1 MKHRTLTPGLRTLAA
16 LQVSTIALI
25 CGGCVIYGVAYIARW
40 LDDVAYHI
48 PTAVRIAQHLNPYW
62 VDSPV
67 ESHWFPAGAE
77 TIVALLVAA
86 TGSLN
91 ATNVSG
97 CLCLMA
103 LIALMYRF
111 AGLWC
116 RDPLPRLAT
125 IGCMCCIP
133 LMIGQSLAFYVDIH
147 MALVVC
153 LSLYLQCVALM
164 RRDPQY
170 GYYGLAAAILPAS
183 LKYSGVYFL
192 LILVPAAAWCVW
204 RAGPP
209 RRPRPRA
216 ILLLAVVVVF
226 TSGWYGR
233 NWIER
238 GNPVFPF
245 EVPAWTRPVLALV
258 SAAYES
264 DPDHRNVSPRTAW
277 PHPWIP
283 RAWLQHDY
291 KPDMTHDAF
300 GASGVVAFAGT
311 LLSLMLWA
319 YLPVRERSVW
329 GFVVLVTAVLVATF
343 PDHAQ
348 VPRYVLFAPIVACLS
363 PAVLAGAARGRLA
376 DHSITVA
383 ITALCGAIA
392 IFTVAYAYENL
403 LAPGDEWTKLRIAT
417 SYVWPYRPHGLRQ
430 IDYAQSGHL
439 RIGYTSGFGNSI
451 ALLYDPRLSNVL
463 IPLHYRNYPYNHGR
477 EFDSPEEFVAYVR
490 ALHLDYIHIFDERY
504 PGVGLLRANFPDQVM
519 PRQ

>member
-1 MKHRTLTPGLRTLAA
+1 MRSLIRPVIAA
-16 LQVSTIALI
+16 LQLAVIAVILLS
-25 CGGCVIYGVAYIARW
+25 CVLYGVVYIARW
-40 LDDVAYHI
+40 LDDTTYHI
-48 PTAVRIAQHLNPYW
+48 PAAVRIAHSWNPYA

-67 ESHWFPAGAE
+67 EAHWFPAGAE

-91 ATNVSG
+91 ITNLSG
-97 CLCLMA
+97 CLCVVA
-103 LIALMYRF
+103 LTALMYRF

-116 RDPLPRLAT
+116 RDPMPRLAT

-153 LSLYLQCVALM
+153 WSLYLQCAALM

-170 GYYGLAAAILPAS
+170 GYYGLAVAILAAS
-183 LKYSGVYFL
+183 VKYSGAYFL

-204 RAGPP
+204 RADPP
-209 RRPRPRA
+209 RRPRRRA
-216 ILLLAVVVVF
+216 ILLLAVVIVF

-233 NWIER
+233 NWIQR

-245 EVPAWTRPVLALV
+245 EAPAWTRPVLALA

-300 GASGVVAFAGT
+300 AASGVVAFTGT
-311 LLSLMLWA
+311 LLSLALWA
-319 YLPVRERSVW
+319 YLPVRERNVW

-348 VPRYVLFAPIVACLS
+348 VPRYILFAPIVACLS
-363 PAVLAGAARGRLA
+363 PAVLASAVRGRRGQ
-376 DHSITVA
+376 HA
-383 ITALCGAIA
+383 IAVLCGAIC
-392 IFTVAYAYENL
+392 IFTFAYAYENL
-403 LAPGDEWTKLRIAT
+403 LAPGDEWTKLRVAT
-417 SYVWPYRPHGLRQ
+417 SYVWPYRPNGLRQ

-451 ALLYDPRLSNVL
+451 ALLYDPRLTNEL

-477 EFDSPEEFVAYVR
+477 EFDSPEEFVAHVR
-490 ALHLDYIHIFDERY
+490 ALHLDYIHIFDEQY
-504 PGVGLLRANFPDQVM
+504 PGVALLRTNFPDRVM
-519 PRQ
+519 RRQ